1 MKASVS
7 TLSATRVL
15 PLAAEVF
22 IQRRHRLLDCLPE
35 HTLVILPSAS
45 LVTRSRDTEY
55 PFRQSSDFWYLTGF
69 VEPDALLIIKKDP
82 QGSSCLLFNQPKDKQ
97 QEIWTGNRLGQEAA
111 VQQLGFDR
119 AYTFQSLDEILPPLL
134 AEVSE
139 VWMPLEDEALY
150 SRYLHWRRLV
160 RHSQKRGASL
170 PDRLMDLSSQ
180 LGEMRLIKQPEEITL
195 LREAARI
202 SAQAHCRAMQ
212 VCRPGLYEF
221 QLQAELEHHFMVQG
235 ACPPAYGSI
244 VGSGDNACVLHYVE
258 NRDQLQAGDL
268 VLIDAGAEFQG
279 YAGDITR
286 TFPVSGKF
294 SLQQKQLY
302 QRVLKANQ
310 LAISLVRPGANLES
324 IHQAV
329 VHCLVEGLVELGLL
343 QGEVQQL
350 IDSEAYKVFFMHGTS
365 HWLGL
370 DVHDVGRYRLNGDSR
385 PLQPGMTFT
394 IEPGLY
400 IAPDQQDVDSLWRGI
415 GIRIEDDILVTED
428 GCEVLTE
435 GVPKTVEGI
444 EALMAGSDAAAGV

>member
-1 MKASVS
+1 MSASPS
-7 TLSATRVL
+7 TLSTSTVQPL
-15 PLAAEVF
+15 PVESF
-22 IQRRHRLLDCLPE
+22 ISRRNQLLDSLPDQA
-35 HTLVILPSAS
+35 LVILSSAS

-55 PFRQSSDFWYLTGF
+55 PFRQASDFWYLTGF
-69 VEPDALLIIKKDP
+69 LEPDALLVIKKDHHTS
-82 QGSSCLLFNQPKDKQ
+82 QCLLFSQPKDKQ
-97 QEIWTGNRLGQEAA
+97 QETWTGIRLGQEAA
-111 VQQLGFDR
+111 VQQLGFDQ
-119 AYTFQSLDEILPPLL
+119 AYVFQALDETLPPLL
-134 AEVSE
+134 AEVNE

-150 SRYLHWRRLV
+150 SRYLHWRQLV
-160 RHSQKRGASL
+160 RRLQKRGASL
-170 PDRLMDLSSQ
+170 PDRLVDLSSQ

-202 SAQAHCRAMQ
+202 SAVAHCRAMQ
-212 VCRPGLYEF
+212 VCHPGLYEF
-221 QLQAELEHHFMVQG
+221 QLQAELEHSFMAQG

-286 TFPVSGKF
+286 TFPISGKF
-294 SLQQKQLY
+294 NLQQKQLY
-302 QRVLKANQ
+302 QLVLSANQ
-310 LAISLVRPGANLES
+310 LAISLVRPGTNLES

-329 VHCLVEGLVELGLL
+329 VRCLVEGLVELGLL

-350 IDSEAYKVFFMHGTS
+350 IDSEAYKVFYMHGTS

-370 DVHDVGRYRLNGDSR
+370 DVHDAGRYRLDGDAR
-385 PLQPGMTFT
+385 PLLPGMTFT

-400 IAPDQQDVDSLWRGI
+400 IAPDQKDVDSLWRGI

-428 GCEVLTE
+428 GCEVLTD
-435 GVPKTVEGI
+435 GVPKTIEGI
-444 EALMAGSDAAAGV
+444 ETLMAGSDAAA

>member
-1 MKASVS
+1 MKVS
-7 TLSATRVL
+7 SSALSTSTVKPL
-15 PLAAEVF
+15 PVESF
-22 IQRRHRLLDCLPE
+22 ISRRNRLLDSLPDQA
-35 HTLVILPSAS
+35 LVILPSAS

-69 VEPDALLIIKKDP
+69 VEPDALLVIKKSHHTS
-82 QGSSCLLFNQPKDKQ
+82 QSLLFSQPKDKQ
-97 QEIWTGNRLGQEAA
+97 QETWTGIRLGQEAA
-111 VQQLGFDR
+111 VQQLGFDQ
-119 AYTFQSLDEILPPLL
+119 AYAFNELDKILSPLL
-134 AEVSE
+134 AEVTE

-150 SRYLHWRRLV
+150 SRYLHWRQQVRRL
-160 RHSQKRGASL
+160 QKRGASL
-170 PDRLMDLSSQ
+170 PDRLVDLSSL

-202 SAQAHCRAMQ
+202 SAVAHCRAMQ
-212 VCRPGLYEF
+212 VCRPGLFEF
-221 QLQAELEHHFMVQG
+221 QLQAELEHTFMLQA

-302 QRVLKANQ
+302 QLVLSANQ
-310 LAISLVRPGANLES
+310 LAISLVRPGTNLES

-329 VHCLVEGLVELGLL
+329 VRCLVEGLVELGLL

-350 IDSEAYKVFFMHGTS
+350 IDSEAFKVFFMHGTS

-370 DVHDVGRYRLNGDSR
+370 DVHDAGRYRLDGNAR

-428 GCEVLTE
+428 GCEVLTD

-444 EALMAGSDAAAGV
+444 ETLMAGSDAAA